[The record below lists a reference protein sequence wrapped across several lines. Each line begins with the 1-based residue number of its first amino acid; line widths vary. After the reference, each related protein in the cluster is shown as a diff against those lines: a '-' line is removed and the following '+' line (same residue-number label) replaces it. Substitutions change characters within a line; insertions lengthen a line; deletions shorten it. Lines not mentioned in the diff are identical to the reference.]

1 MNKQIRN
8 TKIIIILASIS
19 FLHGKAIAQQELPPF
34 IYDMEDYAIT
44 LLPEVQREGKSD
56 VLAGTTPEML
66 QQYLPEGTYP
76 SAVNAFLVE
85 TPGKTILV
93 DAGYGTRLFDN
104 LQAVGKAPED
114 IDMILL
120 THMHGDHIG
129 GLLKKDQKS
138 FPNATLYISQA
149 EHDYWTNDANRESQP
164 ENRRRGFDNAQKVI
178 HLYKDKLQLFEP
190 GQAGGSVHEIMPGIQ
205 SIAAYGH
212 TPGHTGYLFESEGR
226 QIFIW
231 GDLVNAM
238 AIQIPHPEVATVHDI
253 DPIQASETRKQL
265 LEYLTKNRIRIAG
278 MHIEFP
284 GMGDLLGN
292 ATNGYRFILL
302 CPCEGR

>member
-1 MNKQIRN
+1 M
-8 TKIIIILASIS
+8 KIKTVIILAFIC
-19 FLHGKAIAQQELPPF
+19 FRLFPANAQEVLSTF
-34 IYDMEDYAIT
+34 IYDMADFTIT
-44 LLPEVQREGKSD
+44 LLSEVQRPGNGD
-56 VLAGTTPEML
+56 VLVGATPEML
-66 QQYLPEGTYP
+66 EKYLPEGTYP

-104 LQAVGKAPED
+104 LKEIGRTPEE
-114 IDMILL
+114 IDLILL

-129 GLLKKDQKS
+129 GLLQENQKS
-138 FPNATLYISQA
+138 FPNAQLYISQA
-149 EHDYWTNDANRESQP
+149 EHDYWTHPTNRESQP

-178 HLYKDKLQLFEP
+178 EVYQDQLVLFEP
-190 GQAGGSVHEIMPGIQ
+190 GQAGGTIHEIMPGVH

-212 TPGHTGYLFESEGR
+212 TPGHTGYLFESEER
-226 QIFIW
+226 KIFIW

-238 AIQIPHPEVATVHDI
+238 AIQIPHPEIATIHDM
-253 DPIQASETRKQL
+253 DPLPAARTRGEL
-265 LEYLTKNRIRIAG
+265 LEYLVKNKIRVAG

-284 GMGDLLGN
+284 GMGDLIGN
-292 ATNGYRFILL
+292 QADGCRFILL